1 MGKDA
6 SYYETL
12 HNYHEALVKH
22 SGVVKAE
29 DFDVDNYQKD
39 RFFIDAPN
47 NQIIHA
53 SLHRIANGD
62 ARSWEIA
69 VHLYPFQLVREARS
83 VANSAAAFF
92 RTLTTA
98 NCGVSM
104 VDSTME
110 SFLLL
115 FTEYF
120 MSIESNFEELTEQ
133 TYHGLCICTNCD
145 HAPKPLKLTNK
156 ESIRKAVTSHA
167 CASFS
172 ISEDCVAISVAG
184 DAFCGADFHSCV
196 FVVAKKKLGW
206 LTRRCNVPNPLYV
219 MTNLER
225 YELLKTAIRESA
237 VIAVN
242 FIDLN

>member
-1 MGKDA
+1 MKKDTN
-6 SYYETL
+6 YFNTL
-12 HNYHEALVKH
+12 RNYHEELIKH

-62 ARSWEIA
+62 ARSWEIT
-69 VHLYPFQLVREARS
+69 VSLYPFQLVRDARN

-92 RTLTTA
+92 RSLTTA
-98 NCGVSM
+98 NCGVSI

-120 MSIESNFEELTEQ
+120 MSMESNFEELTEQ
-133 TYHGLCICTNCD
+133 TYRGLCICTNCD

-156 ESIRKAVTSHA
+156 ESIKKAVTGHA

-172 ISEDCVAISVAG
+172 ISEECIAISVAG
-184 DAFCGADFHSCV
+184 DAFCGADFHSCI
-196 FVVAKKKLGW
+196 FVVAKKSLDW
-206 LTRRCNVPNPLYV
+206 LIRRCNIPNPPYV
-219 MTNLER
+219 MTNMER
-225 YELLKTAIRESA
+225 YELLHAAIRENK

-242 FIDLN
+242 FID